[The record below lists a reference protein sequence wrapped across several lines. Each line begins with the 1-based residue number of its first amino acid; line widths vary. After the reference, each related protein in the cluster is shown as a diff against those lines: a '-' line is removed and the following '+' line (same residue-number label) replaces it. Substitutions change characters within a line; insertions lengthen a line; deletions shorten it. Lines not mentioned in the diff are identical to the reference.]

1 MRRDKKR
8 WTKGRM
14 ARELVYY
21 CLWMLTAVAT
31 WAMILKTA
39 AVLMDRTCDLSDV
52 LVFAGA
58 AFGGELLLLLL
69 KRVFAKPSD
78 TNDENGGTAHM
89 DYTNI
94 ITAVI
99 TLLTALVS
107 AFLIPWMKE
116 RIGAEKLAKWQQ
128 YVDIAVRAAEQ
139 LYNATDGAEKKAYVL
154 RYLASKGIQFDS
166 DTVDKMIESAV
177 LTLHHELYGGASDA
191 GN

>member
-1 MRRDKKR
+1 M
-8 WTKGRM
+8 
-14 ARELVYY
+14 
-21 CLWMLTAVAT
+21 
-31 WAMILKTA
+31 
-39 AVLMDRTCDLSDV
+39 
-52 LVFAGA
+52 
-58 AFGGELLLLLL
+58 
-69 KRVFAKPSD
+69 
-78 TNDENGGTAHM
+78 
-89 DYTNI
+89 
-94 ITAVI
+94 
-99 TLLTALVS
+99 S

>member
-1 MRRDKKR
+1 
-8 WTKGRM
+8 
-14 ARELVYY
+14 
-21 CLWMLTAVAT
+21 
-31 WAMILKTA
+31 
-39 AVLMDRTCDLSDV
+39 
-52 LVFAGA
+52 
-58 AFGGELLLLLL
+58 
-69 KRVFAKPSD
+69 
-78 TNDENGGTAHM
+78 M

-139 LYNATDGAEKKAYVL
+139 IYNATDGAEKNAYVL
-154 RYLASKGIQFDS
+154 RYPPSKGPQLANHP
-166 DTVDKMIESAV
+166 VDHMTEAAV